1 MATNVSLEE
10 RLAALEIAITELQEH
25 IAISPQ
31 SNWLEQITGSFKDEP
46 AFEEILTYGQE
57 IRKGSESLLPAE
69 NE

>member
-10 RLAALEIAITELQEH
+10 RLAALETAIAELQEH

-31 SNWLEQITGSFKDEP
+31 STWLGQITGAFKDEP
-46 AFEEILTYGQE
+46 AFEEILTYGHA
-57 IRKGSESLLPAE
+57 IRKGNESLLPTE